1 MFRVDLRR
9 LILWISLLSV
19 LVVLAG
25 GLHASYLVQRDLL
38 LRNAMDTNRIYASK
52 LALTTNALLNDIHRY
67 LSYTADELADM
78 ESHPERMAAET
89 RRLEQQMGHFNSS
102 FVASPQGKVLAVSPS
117 YPQLLGHQLVSDA
130 VKQALAV
137 RQPTISEPFKASNG
151 RWQILYTHPIFSRD
165 YRYLGFI
172 AGSLYL
178 HEDNVLDRLLDEH
191 FYRDGSFLYV
201 IDRNGT
207 LIYHPDRARLGK
219 PAPDNDTF
227 AAARRG
233 ETGEQ
238 RFIDSD
244 GRDMLAGFAPVPST
258 GWSIIAQRPVDST
271 LRPLADLLMA
281 TVRNTLPLLMLSV
294 VLIWLLSR
302 WIARPLGQ
310 MASIAKRM
318 QDPDSADRIRAVR
331 SWYFEAAQLRRALL
345 TGLASMH
352 HKLSDLRQESTTDTL
367 TGLLNRR
374 GMDEALALLGAEGT
388 PVAIVAIDVDH
399 FKRINDRYGHAA
411 GDQALQ
417 ALAGVMREGS
427 RSGDVLTRPGGEE
440 FVMLL
445 PGASMAAAIG
455 IAQRLRARLAS
466 AEGSPLP
473 VSITISVGVA
483 HYPDQG
489 PTLEAVFER
498 ADQALYYAKN
508 HGRDRVCAADDT
520 APEGFRTMP

>member
-67 LSYTADELADM
+67 LSYSADELADM

-102 FVASPQGKVLAVSPS
+102 FVASPQGKVLAVSSS

-130 VKQALAV
+130 VKQALAA

-207 LIYHPDRARLGK
+207 LIYHPDRARLGQ

-498 ADQALYYAKN
+498 ADQALYYSKN

>member
-67 LSYTADELADM
+67 LSYSADELADM
-78 ESHPERMAAET
+78 ESYPERMAAET

-130 VKQALAV
+130 VKQALAT
-137 RQPTISEPFKASNG
+137 RHPTISEPFQASNG

-191 FYRDGSFLYV
+191 FYRDDSFLYV
-201 IDRNGT
+201 IDRKGT

-331 SWYFEAAQLRRALL
+331 SWYFEAAQLQRALL

-455 IAQRLRARLAS
+455 IAQRLRARLAVT
-466 AEGSPLP
+466 EGSPLP
-473 VSITISVGVA
+473 ASITISVGVA

-489 PTLEAVFER
+489 ATLDAVFER